1 MKVVNLLRTLGTA
14 ALLMAY
20 VAASSSASAVE
31 SRYPKL
37 KESGVLEVGW
47 GVFPPY
53 EYKDVTTGEL
63 KGVLIRIA
71 EEIAKN
77 LGTKA
82 NFTQD
87 TWPTMPA
94 GIAAGKFDV
103 ALMGYSEGRA
113 KTVDYSKP
121 IYVTDFTAVV
131 MNNSP
136 IKSWDELNQ
145 AGNVLATTTGSS
157 TDEVLTRMEMEG
169 KLKLEVRRIKDVGSG
184 VLAVTSGN
192 VTAYAN
198 QRDAL
203 GLMVASQPHLAI
215 LSGAFGQ
222 AWFGVVVPKGDK
234 ELLDNVDKA
243 VASMHAANV
252 VGNLITEYKIVGAEV
267 PNK

>member
-1 MKVVNLLRTLGTA
+1 MAFACL
-14 ALLMAY
+14 ALALP
-20 VAASSSASAVE
+20 ASAAE
-31 SRYPKL
+31 SRYPKI
-37 KESGVLEVGW
+37 KEKGVLEVGW

-53 EYKDVTTGEL
+53 EYKDVTSGEL
-63 KGVLIRIA
+63 KGILIRLA
-71 EEIAKN
+71 EEIA
-77 LGTKA
+77 GRMGVKA

-103 ALMGYSEGRA
+103 ALMGFSDGRA

-121 IYVTDFTAVV
+121 LYVSDFTAVV
-131 MNNSP
+131 MNTSP
-136 IKSWDELNQ
+136 IKSWDELNKP
-145 AGNVLATTTGSS
+145 GNVVATTTGSS
-157 TDEVLTRMEMEG
+157 TDEVLTRLEKEG

-203 GLMVASQPHLAI
+203 SLMVASQPQLAI
-215 LSGAFGQ
+215 LNGAFDQ

-234 ELLDNVDKA
+234 ELLEQVDKA
-243 VASMHAANV
+243 LASMHAENV
-252 VGNLITEYKIVGAEV
+252 IASMIKEYKIIGAEV
-267 PNK
+267 PAK